1 MADPGK
7 VSVSIRG
14 RSAKIGTMAARLAIA
29 AAKQNGDPIFDRYT
43 GIRKKMG
50 KLKHMLLKLNQRKRL
65 NRLQS
70 LLNLQQQQ
78 RKDISMRYTRGA

>member
-50 KLKHMLLKLNQRKRL
+50 KLKHMLLLKYGHVGMKKALTIMDGDKR
-65 NRLQS
+65 
-70 LLNLQQQQ
+70 
-78 RKDISMRYTRGA
+78 